1 MADARDW
8 YEDQQIGLG
17 EAFLR
22 RVGETFDR
30 IGLMPQSHRVIYQG
44 VRRALIRRFPFAVDD
59 RVDGEDV
66 VVLGVV
72 HSRRDPRTWKN
83 RA

>member
-1 MADARDW
+1 
-8 YEDQQIGLG
+8 
-17 EAFLR
+17 
-22 RVGETFDR
+22 VGETFDK

-44 VRRALIRRFPFAVDD
+44 VRRALIRRFPFAVHY
-59 RVDGEDV
+59 RVDRDEV
-66 VVLGVV
+66 VVIGVF